1 MSAIRSVVVIWSCI
15 LPAWCAGGAGP
26 ASAATTTGPAAQ
38 KVRLTLN
45 VVTEEQRKQL
55 QATVTLAAADKPV
68 ENVTVAF
75 AVKRTFGD
83 LVLGLDKTLD
93 DGTAAVLFPSDLP
106 GGLTGQIRVAASVTA
121 PPEYAGARVEVILP
135 AGRAAPDT
143 SQAFPRALWAPRA
156 PVLLIVIIFLILG
169 AVWFCYAYV
178 VVQVVAILRKR

>member
-1 MSAIRSVVVIWSCI
+1 MSGKRAIFVIC
-15 LPAWCAGGAGP
+15 LLALGTGGAGP
-26 ASAATTTGPAAQ
+26 ASTPATTSPTAQ

-55 QATVTLAAADKPV
+55 QVTVISAAAAGKPL

-75 AVKRTFGD
+75 AVKRMFGD
-83 LVLGLDKTLD
+83 LVLGVDKTLD
-93 DGTAAVLFPSDLP
+93 DGTAAVLFPNDLP
-106 GGLTGQIRVAASVTA
+106 GGPTGQIQVLASVTA
-121 PPEYAGARVEVILP
+121 PPEYAGARVEVTLP

-178 VVQVVAILRKR
+178 AAQLVAILRKR